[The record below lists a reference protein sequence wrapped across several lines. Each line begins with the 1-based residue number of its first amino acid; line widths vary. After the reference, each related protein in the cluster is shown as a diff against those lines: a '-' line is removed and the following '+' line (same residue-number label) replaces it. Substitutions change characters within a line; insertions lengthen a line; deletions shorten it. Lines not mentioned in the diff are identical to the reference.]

1 MRDFLMGVFST
12 MCLATASLMFV
23 ATAVGE
29 GSLAGMFCSR
39 PAGGCSPSLG
49 NGHCVGQCTDE
60 DLGSIRLSCGFGR
73 IRILEMAKCKTRN
86 FTRQF

>member
-49 NGHCVGQCTDE
+49 KGHCVGQCTDE
-60 DLGSIRLSCGFGR
+60 DLGDGYSCNCTVTPGQVG
-73 IRILEMAKCKTRN
+73 ECYCKAE
-86 FTRQF
+86 